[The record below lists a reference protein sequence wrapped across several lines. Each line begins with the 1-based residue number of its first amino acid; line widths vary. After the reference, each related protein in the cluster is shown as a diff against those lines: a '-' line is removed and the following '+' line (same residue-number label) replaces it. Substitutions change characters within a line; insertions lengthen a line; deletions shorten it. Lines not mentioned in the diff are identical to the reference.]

1 MKQFIFAA
9 IRRTDLTN
17 HIQKI
22 RITTALLRQS
32 LVILWRWLMA
42 NQIPTHCA
50 IPMTKV
56 GKLQSSI
63 RRAKA
68 ILALIRNDG
77 GDMDLDGFYTST
89 EIIRATLSAIDDYLE
104 QAEQSSTVDFYF
116 TKGGNDE

>member
-1 MKQFIFAA
+1 M
-9 IRRTDLTN
+9 TN
-17 HIQKI
+17 K
-22 RITTALLRQS
+22 
-32 LVILWRWLMA
+32 
-42 NQIPTHCA
+42 IPTHCA
-50 IPMTKV
+50 IPMTQV

-89 EIIRATLSAIDDYLE
+89 EIIQTALSVIDDYLE

-116 TKGGNDE
+116 TKGGE

>member
-1 MKQFIFAA
+1 
-9 IRRTDLTN
+9 
-17 HIQKI
+17 
-22 RITTALLRQS
+22 
-32 LVILWRWLMA
+32 MA

-50 IPMTKV
+50 IPMTQV

-77 GDMDLDGFYTST
+77 GDMDLDGFYTS
-89 EIIRATLSAIDDYLE
+89 EELIRDALSAIDDYLE

-116 TKGGNDE
+116 TKGGK